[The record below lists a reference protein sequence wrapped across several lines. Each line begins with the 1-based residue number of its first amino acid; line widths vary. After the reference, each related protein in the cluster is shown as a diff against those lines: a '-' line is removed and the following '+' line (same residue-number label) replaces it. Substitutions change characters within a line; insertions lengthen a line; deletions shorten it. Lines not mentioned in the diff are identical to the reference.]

1 LGFIGQPVPRKED
14 DRLLSGRGCYG
25 DDVSLPGQLYAAM
38 VRSPHA
44 HARIV
49 RIDSSAAQKVPGT
62 LSVFTAAD
70 TADLKPI
77 PTKPV
82 TVNPHEVKL
91 ANRDGS
97 PFVIAPYPVLP
108 LEEVRFVGQT
118 VAMVVAET
126 PMAARDGADAVVV
139 DYEILEAGESV
150 VVDADVGNAAT
161 VDAAFKR
168 AAHVVRLETRIN
180 RITGVPLEP
189 RCAAGVY
196 ENGKYTVYG
205 PSGGVQRFR
214 ADLAAAL
221 GVPEGQ
227 VRFVSRD
234 VGGSYGTRNY
244 VSPEVV
250 LVAWA
255 ARTLGRPVK
264 WRGERTECFL
274 SDDHARDLAVE
285 AELALDAR
293 GRFLGFRSRNKSNV
307 GAYPVSY
314 IALTKGIG
322 VSTSVYD
329 VPCSFFRAIA
339 VSSSTMVTSPYRA
352 AGRPEVM
359 FVMERL
365 IDLAARKHGFDRA
378 ELRLR
383 NVAREFPYRNPQGLV
398 YDSGDYAAA
407 QKRALELADWK
418 GFGARKQEAKA
429 RNRLRGIGMA
439 HYIELN
445 TGAPRERAE
454 ITVRPDGHVDLVIG
468 TLSSGQGH
476 ETSFAQVVADWLGID
491 MAQVRLH
498 AGDTDVSPIG
508 GGTHSG
514 RSMRL
519 AGPVMHAACRQ
530 IVEKGLQA
538 ASEKLEASAAD
549 LEFSAGKFR
558 VKGTDRSVTLFELAP
573 LAGMHDITNAVP
585 SYAFGC
591 AVCEL
596 EVDPETG
603 SVEIVRYTSVDDVG
617 RAINPLI
624 LHGQTHGGIVAGVGQ
639 ALMEHIRYDESG
651 QLLSASFMDYAMPR
665 ADQFPFFTTDIS
677 EVPATT
683 NPLGLRGGGEGG
695 TTPSLATVSN
705 ALCDALDV
713 DHIELP
719 ATPERVWR
727 ALSRAPVS
735 SSRT

>member
-1 LGFIGQPVPRKED
+1 MGFIGKPIPRKED
-14 DRLLSGRGCYG
+14 DRLLSGRGRYG
-25 DDVSLPGQLYAAM
+25 DDVSLPNQAYACM

-44 HARIV
+44 HARILK
-49 RIDSSAAQKVPGT
+49 IDFSDAK
-62 LSVFTAAD
+62 SVAGVIATFGGAD
-70 TADLKPI
+70 AIDLKPI
-77 PTKPV
+77 PTRPV

-97 PFVIAPYPVLP
+97 PFNIAPYPVLP
-108 LEEVRFVGQT
+108 ADAARFVGQA

-126 PMAARDGADAVVV
+126 PMAAKDGADAVVV
-139 DYEILEAGESV
+139 DYEPLPPGETT
-150 VVDADVGNAAT
+150 VVDADVGDAAA

-168 AAHVVRLETRIN
+168 AVHVVRLETQIN

-189 RCAAGVY
+189 RCAIGAY

-214 ADLAAAL
+214 ADLAGAL
-221 GVPEGQ
+221 GVPEEET
-227 VRFVSRD
+227 RFVSGD

-255 ARTLGRPVK
+255 ARRLGRPVK
-264 WRGERTECFL
+264 WRGERSECFL
-274 SDDHARDLAVE
+274 SDDHARDLAAH
-285 AELALDAR
+285 AELALDAK
-293 GRFLGFRSRNKSNV
+293 GNILAFRSANTSNV

-314 IALTKGIG
+314 IPLTKGVG
-322 VSTSVYD
+322 VSTSVYR
-329 VPCSFFRAIA
+329 VPVSSFRARA
-339 VSSSTMVTSPYRA
+339 LTSNTMVTSPYRA

-359 FVMERL
+359 FIIERL
-365 IDLAARKHGFDRA
+365 LDLAARRHGFDRA
-378 ELRLR
+378 ALRLQ

-398 YDSGDYAAA
+398 YDSGDYAGVQA
-407 QKRALELADWK
+407 RALELADWNNAK
-418 GFGARKQEAKA
+418 KRKEEAKA
-429 RNRLRGIGMA
+429 RNRLRGVGMA

-454 ITVRPDGHVDLVIG
+454 VTVRPDGHVDVVLG

-498 AGDTDVSPIG
+498 TGDTDVAPVG

-519 AGPVMHAACRQ
+519 AGPVMYGACRQ
-530 IVEKGLQA
+530 IIEKGLQA
-538 ASEKLEASAAD
+538 ASEKLEAAVAD
-549 LEFSAGKFR
+549 IEFSEGKFN
-558 VKGTDRSVTLFELAP
+558 VKGTDRSVTLFQLAP
-573 LAGMHDITNAVP
+573 LAGMHDTTDAVP

-603 SVEIVRYTSVDDVG
+603 TVEIVRYTSVDDVG

-624 LHGQTHGGIVAGVGQ
+624 LHGQCHGGIVAGVGQ
-639 ALMEHIRYDESG
+639 ALMERIAYDENG

-677 EVPATT
+677 EVPSTT

-705 ALCDALDV
+705 ALCDALDI

-719 ATPERVWR
+719 ATPERVWQALRRR
-727 ALSRAPVS
+727 ATS
-735 SSRT
+735 

>member
-1 LGFIGQPVPRKED
+1 MGFIGKPVSRKED
-14 DRLLSGRGCYG
+14 DRLLCGRGCYG
-25 DDVSLPGQLYAAM
+25 DDISLPGQAYAAM

-44 HARIV
+44 HARILK
-49 RIDSSAAQKVPGT
+49 IDSSEAKKTAGVIA
-62 LSVFTAAD
+62 VFSAAD
-70 TADLKPI
+70 APELNPI
-77 PTKPV
+77 PKHPV
-82 TVNPHEVKL
+82 TLNPHEVKL
-91 ANRDGS
+91 ANRDRS
-97 PFVIAPYPVLP
+97 PFVIPPYPVLP
-108 LEEVRFVGQT
+108 AETTRFVGQAL
-118 VAMVVAET
+118 AMVVAET
-126 PMAARDGADAVVV
+126 AMAAKDGADAVAV
-139 DYEILEAGESV
+139 DYEPLPAGQAV
-150 VVDADVGNAAT
+150 LVDADVG
-161 VDAAFKR
+161 DAAAVEAAFSQ

-189 RCAAGVY
+189 RCAVGVY
-196 ENGKYTVYG
+196 EEGKYTVYG

-214 ADLAAAL
+214 ADLAGAL
-221 GVPEGQ
+221 GVPEDQ
-227 VRFVSRD
+227 ARFVSRD

-255 ARTLGRPVK
+255 AKRLGRPVK

-274 SDDHARDLAVE
+274 TDDHARDLSAT
-285 AELALDAR
+285 AELALDAE
-293 GRFLGFRSRNKSNV
+293 GNFLAYRSANTSNV

-314 IALTKGIG
+314 IPLTKGIG
-322 VSTSVYD
+322 VSTSVYR
-329 VPCSFFRAIA
+329 VPRSSFRARA
-339 VSSSTMVTSPYRA
+339 VTTNTMITSPYRA

-359 FVMERL
+359 FILERL

-398 YDSGDYAAA
+398 YDSGDYAGVQARALDLADWRNA
-407 QKRALELADWK
+407 QKRKAD
-418 GFGARKQEAKA
+418 AKA
-429 RNRLRGIGMA
+429 RGRLRGIGMS

-454 ITVRPDGHVDLVIG
+454 VTVRPDGHVDVVLG

-476 ETSFAQVVADWLGID
+476 ETSFAQVVADWLGIEL
-491 MAQVRLH
+491 AQVRLH
-498 AGDTDVSPIG
+498 TGDTNVAPVG

-514 RSMRL
+514 RSMRM
-519 AGPVMHAACRQ
+519 AGPVLHGACKQ
-530 IVEKGLQA
+530 IIEKGLQA
-538 ASEKLEASAAD
+538 ASEKLEASPAD
-549 LEFSAGKFR
+549 IEFSHGQFR
-558 VKGTDRSVTLFELAP
+558 VKGTDRAVALFNLAP
-573 LAGMHDITNAVP
+573 LSGMQDTTDAVP

-603 SVEIVRYTSVDDVG
+603 AVEIVRYTSVDDVG

-624 LHGQTHGGIVAGVGQ
+624 IHGQTHGGIVAGIGQ
-639 ALMEHIRYDESG
+639 ALMERIAYDEDG

-665 ADQFPFFTTDIS
+665 AQDFPFFDTAIS
-677 EVPATT
+677 EIPSTT

-705 ALCDALDV
+705 ALCDALDI

-727 ALSRAPVS
+727 MLAR
-735 SSRT
+735 